1 MYLLSIAI
9 VEKKKW
15 VGGFS
20 KMLRNFQSGS
30 WQMLMSTYKVGGWG
44 EKRPK
49 TCLRN
54 IWMVP
59 NKSIPF
65 EKNVL
70 QPFTQETSSRPIA
83 WSSRRHF
90 IVLLISVHQ
99 KALVGNWCRIY
110 GIIFKLEG
118 VMEFSLCSYLDG
130 RGHFKAHSS
139 NSRRNGTERR
149 DLGLLH
155 VYVHWLTSMYPHN
168 GCRVFSLDAQNYTK
182 SLVNPSF
189 FSRKK

>member
-1 MYLLSIAI
+1 MSDLWNYIQIRGSYGIFSVLIFGWPRALQIPFIKFTLEWDRICLGWNCRRLSI
-9 VEKKKW
+9 
-15 VGGFS
+15 
-20 KMLRNFQSGS
+20 
-30 WQMLMSTYKVGGWG
+30 
-44 EKRPK
+44 
-49 TCLRN
+49 
-54 IWMVP
+54 VP
-59 NKSIPF
+59 
-65 EKNVL
+65 
-70 QPFTQETSSRPIA
+70 
-83 WSSRRHF
+83 
-90 IVLLISVHQ
+90 LISVHQ

-168 GCRVFSLDAQNYTK
+168 VFMVVEFSVWMPKIEIDNLQNNTQGHLVDGTIVSLTK
-182 SLVNPSF
+182 HVMF
-189 FSRKK
+189 

>member
-1 MYLLSIAI
+1 M
-9 VEKKKW
+9 
-15 VGGFS
+15 
-20 KMLRNFQSGS
+20 
-30 WQMLMSTYKVGGWG
+30 
-44 EKRPK
+44 
-49 TCLRN
+49 
-54 IWMVP
+54 
-59 NKSIPF
+59 
-65 EKNVL
+65 L
-70 QPFTQETSSRPIA
+70 QPFTHETPSRPLISICLD

-139 NSRRNGTERR
+139 HSRRNGTERR

-168 GCRVFSLDAQNYTK
+168 VFMVVEFFGKTQIQRISIDVINALGFEPWTSGMRICGLTPKPSGLDVRGDSN
-182 SLVNPSF
+182 NPRCLASCPQI
-189 FSRKK
+189 

>member
-1 MYLLSIAI
+1 
-9 VEKKKW
+9 
-15 VGGFS
+15 
-20 KMLRNFQSGS
+20 MLQ
-30 WQMLMSTYKVGGWG
+30 L
-44 EKRPK
+44 
-49 TCLRN
+49 
-54 IWMVP
+54 
-59 NKSIPF
+59 
-65 EKNVL
+65 
-70 QPFTQETSSRPIA
+70 FTHETPSRPIISICLD

-139 NSRRNGTERR
+139 HSRRNGTERR

-168 GCRVFSLDAQNYTK
+168 VFMVVEFSVRMPKITPTPWLTQLLVLGKSRVNQK
-182 SLVNPSF
+182 SC
-189 FSRKK
+189 

>member
-1 MYLLSIAI
+1 MYLQLELFVTNQSLSTRMCYNPLPSPSQPII
-9 VEKKKW
+9 
-15 VGGFS
+15 S
-20 KMLRNFQSGS
+20 I
-30 WQMLMSTYKVGGWG
+30 
-44 EKRPK
+44 
-49 TCLRN
+49 CLD
-54 IWMVP
+54 
-59 NKSIPF
+59 
-65 EKNVL
+65 
-70 QPFTQETSSRPIA
+70 
-83 WSSRRHF
+83 WSSRKKSF
-90 IVLLISVHQ
+90 VPLISVHQ

-168 GCRVFSLDAQNYTK
+168 VFMVVEFSVWMPKITPSPWLILVFFLGKNNYANQILRWVSYSNNSIKRT
-182 SLVNPSF
+182 LLMPVWQY
-189 FSRKK
+189 

>member
-1 MYLLSIAI
+1 MWLIFCSVVHNKNRNRINLDKNLSQSNSSFVCLTKTRDWTCSLSAKLIHQIYVGMGPREEKIFRLSI
-9 VEKKKW
+9 
-15 VGGFS
+15 
-20 KMLRNFQSGS
+20 
-30 WQMLMSTYKVGGWG
+30 
-44 EKRPK
+44 
-49 TCLRN
+49 
-54 IWMVP
+54 VP
-59 NKSIPF
+59 
-65 EKNVL
+65 
-70 QPFTQETSSRPIA
+70 
-83 WSSRRHF
+83 
-90 IVLLISVHQ
+90 LISVHQ

-168 GCRVFSLDAQNYTK
+168 GCRVFSWDAQN
-182 SLVNPSF
+182 
-189 FSRKK
+189 